1 MVIGHGGQGK
11 EMPSSLK
18 QVLLQWQSAF
28 KILLKIL
35 RFQELMGEKKKSIH
49 NTIRL
54 DVKNVHSFTWYI
66 PPSKPHS
73 YQAKSP
79 YANFT

>member
-11 EMPSSLK
+11 EMPSSLQ

-28 KILLKIL
+28 KIPLGIL
-35 RFQELMGEKKKSIH
+35 RFQELMGEKKAIH

-54 DVKNVHSFTWYI
+54 DVKNVHPFTWYL

-79 YANFT
+79 YDNFT